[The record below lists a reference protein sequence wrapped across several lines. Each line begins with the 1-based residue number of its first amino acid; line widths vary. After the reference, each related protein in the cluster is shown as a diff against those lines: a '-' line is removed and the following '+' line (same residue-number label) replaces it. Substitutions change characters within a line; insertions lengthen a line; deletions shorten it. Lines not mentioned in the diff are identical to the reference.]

1 LPDGVRI
8 QGGPIGSF
16 LRSPEVHQERSAY
29 DGGRISLAAQRD
41 ISNLDAK
48 LREQMRVEVKRL
60 QRRLNIVILFVTHD
74 QVGALSLSNRSEWG
88 S

>member
-1 LPDGVRI
+1 MASEFRAGQSGASYAR
-8 QGGPIGSF
+8 
-16 LRSPEVHQERSAY
+16 LRSIRRRSAY
-29 DGGRISLAAQRD
+29 DGGRISLAAQRA
-41 ISNLDAK
+41 ISNLDGK

-60 QRRLNIVILFVTHD
+60 QRQLNIALLFVTHD